1 MFEVA
6 YKSADEVD
14 IYDDIIINSLSQ
26 YRINKLKSL
35 KIENA
40 KRETVAAEILLIQ
53 LLTRHSYEV
62 TLPLKIEVN
71 EKGKPYL
78 ANMHGVYFNL
88 SHSNGMVCCA
98 IANNEVGVDIQHM
111 GEYKKEIANRFFT
124 ADEQEYIKG
133 SANEKNAFYEIW
145 AKKEALLKCKGTGLG
160 TMSCESVFDAQNN
173 GYSFKCSQKGEYM
186 ICACIKNI

>member
-6 YKSADEVD
+6 YKSVDEVD

-26 YRINKLKSL
+26 YRLNKLKNL

-40 KRETVAAEILLIQ
+40 KKETVAAEILLIQ
-53 LLTRHSYEV
+53 LLTRHLYEI

-78 ANMHGVYFNL
+78 ANMHGVHFNL

-98 IANNEVGVDIQHM
+98 IADREVGVDIQHM

-124 ADEQEYIKG
+124 ADEQEYIER
-133 SANEKNAFYEIW
+133 SENETSAFYEIW
-145 AKKEALLKCKGTGLG
+145 TKKEALLKCKGTGLG
-160 TMSCESVFDAQNN
+160 TMSCESVFNAQNN
-173 GYSFKCSQKGEYM
+173 DYTFKCNQKGEYM
-186 ICACIKNI
+186 ICSCIKNI